1 MARSYMEEL
10 IYIIGHNESGNKYDS
25 INQTEVISIGLFNWY
40 GARALGLARSIVTID
55 PGGSRTALST
65 AETPLYS
72 QITSGNN
79 SVWNSYIPGHNQND
93 MNALKAFLSLPAS
106 KTAQDALAQTDG
118 ANYSSQA
125 KAVGIVVPAAQIYY
139 ADLYNQSPKQAQN
152 IIRSIGN
159 GAAATLERLH
169 NAAMANS
176 VMSKYAT
183 RRNWTYNELKQW
195 ASDVGGGGTDVPVT
209 PPVNPPT
216 GDGSGGGNIPDG
228 YTGKDYFYV
237 QNGCAIKYSRDYPNG
252 ILYVEYRKGVF
263 FPYNPLPELKPVI
276 VDSVSDMTEHDK
288 IYVLSSNKHIYV
300 WDGVKFIDT
309 NAVWKGDV

>member
-25 INQTEVISIGLFNWY
+25 INKTEVISIGLFNWY
-40 GARALGLARSIVTID
+40 AARALGLARSIVTLD
-55 PGGSRTALST
+55 PGGSRTALSA

-159 GAAATLERLH
+159 GAAATLESLH

-195 ASDVGGGGTDVPVT
+195 ASEVGGGETDVPVT

-216 GDGSGGGNIPDG
+216 GDGSGEGNIPDG

-237 QNGCAIKYSRDYPNG
+237 QNGCAIKYSSDYPNG